1 LSIASQ
7 SSVSVPPLP
16 QTGDEAVHEPL
27 ALREISI
34 TKTQEVMTGD
44 HNAAA
49 DSPLRQLH
57 RIVAEAGYFS
67 AMA

>member
-1 LSIASQ
+1 
-7 SSVSVPPLP
+7 
-16 QTGDEAVHEPL
+16 
-27 ALREISI
+27 
-34 TKTQEVMTGD
+34 MTGD

-49 DSPLRQLH
+49 DSPLQQLH